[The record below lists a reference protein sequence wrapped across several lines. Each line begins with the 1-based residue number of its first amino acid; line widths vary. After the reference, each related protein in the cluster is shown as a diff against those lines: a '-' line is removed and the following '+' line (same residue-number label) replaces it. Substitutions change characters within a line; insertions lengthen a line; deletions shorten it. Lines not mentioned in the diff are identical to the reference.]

1 MKIAVTNENGMVF
14 QHFGHTPGFVVFT
27 AEDDMITGETL
38 LSSGETGHG
47 ALTGLLADENVDVL
61 ICGGIGGGAISALEA
76 AGIKVVGGAEGNVRA
91 VAEAYLKGTLKPKAD
106 FTCHHHDHEGEGHDC
121 GSHGHSCGSASPKA
135 IRNPWAR

>member
-14 QHFGHTPGFVVFT
+14 QHFGHTPGFAVFT
-27 AEDDMITGETL
+27 AENGVITDEAVL
-38 LSSGETGHG
+38 PSGESGHG
-47 ALTGLLADENVDVL
+47 ALAGLLANEKVDVL

-76 AGIKVVGGAEGNVRA
+76 KGIKLVGGAEGNVRE

-106 FTCHHHDHEGEGHDC
+106 FTCHHHDHDGGAHDC
-121 GSHGHSCGSASPKA
+121 GSHGHSCGSASAKP